1 MLEQRDFSFIHKY
14 FLAEKQESLLF
25 LIVGIAAIALAV
37 VFYFFIKIN
46 PSFFKGAA
54 IPLVAIGII
63 QCIVGYTVYARSDR
77 QRMDIAYN
85 IGVEPTSFTRTTE
98 LPRMENVMKNFAIYR
113 YVEILLALAGLG
125 LFLYFRNDET
135 KMLWKGLG
143 STLAIQAI
151 LMLGADYFAEKRGGA
166 YKQALETFIRP
177 VT

>member
-85 IGVEPTSFTRTTE
+85 IGVEPISFTKTTE
-98 LPRMENVMKNFAIYR
+98 LPRMKN
-113 YVEILLALAGLG
+113 
-125 LFLYFRNDET
+125 
-135 KMLWKGLG
+135 
-143 STLAIQAI
+143 
-151 LMLGADYFAEKRGGA
+151 
-166 YKQALETFIRP
+166 
-177 VT
+177 

>member
-46 PSFFKGAA
+46 SSFFKGAA

-85 IGVEPTSFTRTTE
+85 IGVEPISFTKTTE
-98 LPRMENVMKNFAIYR
+98 LPRMEMVMKNFAIYR

-143 STLAIQAI
+143 LALAIQAL
-151 LMLGADYFAEKRGGA
+151 LMLGADYFAEKRGDVYSKELNG
-166 YKQALETFIRP
+166 LLL
-177 VT
+177 

>member
-1 MLEQRDFSFIHKY
+1 
-14 FLAEKQESLLF
+14 
-25 LIVGIAAIALAV
+25 
-37 VFYFFIKIN
+37 
-46 PSFFKGAA
+46 
-54 IPLVAIGII
+54 
-63 QCIVGYTVYARSDR
+63 
-77 QRMDIAYN
+77 
-85 IGVEPTSFTRTTE
+85 
-98 LPRMENVMKNFAIYR
+98 MKNFAVYR

-151 LMLGADYFAEKRGGA
+151 LMLGADYFAEKRGGT